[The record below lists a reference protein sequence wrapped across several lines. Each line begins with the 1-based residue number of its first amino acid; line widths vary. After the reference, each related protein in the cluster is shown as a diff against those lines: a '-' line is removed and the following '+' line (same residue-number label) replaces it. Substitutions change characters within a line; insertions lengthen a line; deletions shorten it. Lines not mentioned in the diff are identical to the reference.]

1 MTIDRSPD
9 RTADDVRADVLDTA
23 RRLYEKG
30 LVEGTSGNVSARM
43 PDGTVCITP
52 SSLPYETMTLDDL
65 VVIDLAGEVVA
76 GERSPSS
83 EKGLHLTCYEAFPE
97 VGGVIHSHPVYATM
111 FAVTRQPVPAVIEEF
126 VVFVGG
132 DVPCADYAT
141 TGTDAVGEELVK
153 HLADRSA
160 ALIANHG
167 MCSIGA
173 TAERALH
180 TALVVERSAQ
190 IVWGAR
196 ALGTVHEIPPEVNHN
211 FAGVYRWMRENGM

>member
-1 MTIDRSPD
+1 MTEARTPD
-9 RTADDVRADVLDTA
+9 EVKAEVLEVA
-23 RRLYEKG
+23 QELYRKG
-30 LVEGTSGNVSARM
+30 LVEGTSGNVSGRM
-43 PDGTVCITP
+43 PGGETVCITP
-52 SSLPYETMTLDDL
+52 SSVAYLPMTIDDL
-65 VVIDLAGEVVA
+65 VVIDLDGEVVD

-83 EKGLHLTCYEAFPE
+83 EKGLHLACYQAFPE

-111 FAVTRQPVPAVIEEF
+111 FALAREPVPAVIEEF

-132 DVPCADYAT
+132 DVPCAEYAT

-196 ALGTVHEIPPEVNHN
+196 LLGKVHDIPDEVNTN

>member
-1 MTIDRSPD
+1 VSKPD
-9 RTADDVRADVLDTA
+9 RTDAEVKAEVLETA
-23 RRLYEKG
+23 HELYAKG
-30 LVEGTSGNVSARM
+30 LVEGTSGNVSGRM
-43 PDGTVCITP
+43 PNGTTVCITP
-52 SSLPYETMTLDDL
+52 SSLAYPTMTVDDL
-65 VVIDLAGEVVA
+65 VVIDMQGEVVE

-83 EKGLHLTCYEAFPE
+83 EKGLHLACYEAFPE

-111 FAVTRQPVPAVIEEF
+111 FALVREPIPAVIEEF

-173 TAERALH
+173 NAERALH

-190 IVWGAR
+190 IVAGAR
-196 ALGTVHEIPPEVNHN
+196 TLGTVHDIPEKVNSD
-211 FAGVYRWMRENGM
+211 FAGVYRWMRDNGM

>member
-1 MTIDRSPD
+1 MSG
-9 RTADDVRADVLDTA
+9 AADVKQQVLETA
-23 RRLYEKG
+23 KRLYEKG
-30 LVEGTSGNVSARM
+30 LVEGTSGNVSGRM
-43 PDGTVCITP
+43 PDGATVCITP

-65 VVIDLAGEVVA
+65 VVIDLDGEVVE

-83 EKGLHLTCYEAFPE
+83 EKGLHLACYRAFEE

-111 FAVTRQPVPAVIEEF
+111 FAVAREPVPAVIEEF

-132 DVPCADYAT
+132 EVPCADYAT

-153 HLADRSA
+153 HLGDRSA

-196 ALGTVHEIPPEVNHN
+196 LLGKVHEIPEKVNTD